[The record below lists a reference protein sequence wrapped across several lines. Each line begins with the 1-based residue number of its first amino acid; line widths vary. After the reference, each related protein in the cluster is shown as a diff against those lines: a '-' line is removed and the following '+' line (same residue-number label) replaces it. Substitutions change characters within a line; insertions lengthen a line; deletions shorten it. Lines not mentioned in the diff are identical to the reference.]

1 MLLSAEFQ
9 TEHLVLVPVWNS
21 AKRSNTSKPI
31 RKISF
36 PDEVSFEDLLPLLY
50 PSFLFLA
57 FTRER
62 GLAFFK
68 NRISLKRLVTLK
80 QSWFGLKTWFLNDNT
95 ILFLFTS
102 IEIHNKRFRI
112 DSRQNRPRVGG
123 NGQTTNKVILRFIKG
138 KNFEEWNLNSFKNSR
153 KFDSSPGMPIFV
165 DLGLIVS
172 PATSSGENQC

>member
-1 MLLSAEFQ
+1 M
-9 TEHLVLVPVWNS
+9 
-21 AKRSNTSKPI
+21 
-31 RKISF
+31 
-36 PDEVSFEDLLPLLY
+36 
-50 PSFLFLA
+50 LFLICSYVTSNIA
-57 FTRER
+57 ERFLHRSLIKKYLVQTWKHTWLLFLDLTRER
-62 GLAFFK
+62 GLTFLI

-95 ILFLFTS
+95 ILFLFTI

-123 NGQTTNKVILRFIKG
+123 DGQTTNKVILRFIKG